1 MKKLT
6 WSILLL
12 LSTFQVKAQAYLGV
26 GSSNYAGALGNIVN
40 PAFFVDGRQ
49 KMDLALTQ
57 TPCAQNK
64 ATAVIGGPNRLRI
77 RQFSILGPTLPLRL

>member
-40 PAFFVDGRQ
+40 PASFVDGRQ
-49 KMDLALTQ
+49 KMDLALLFRVDYSG
-57 TPCAQNK
+57 K
-64 ATAVIGGPNRLRI
+64 HLTAEIHGMSLL
-77 RQFSILGPTLPLRL
+77 Q

>member
-12 LSTFQVKAQAYLGV
+12 LSTFQVKAQAYLGF

-40 PAFFVDGRQ
+40 PASFVDGRQ
-49 KMDLALTQ
+49 KMDLALKHGST
-57 TPCAQNK
+57 TIIHA
-64 ATAVIGGPNRLRI
+64 G
-77 RQFSILGPTLPLRL
+77 SY